1 MHYAGALALTAG
13 GSIVSA
19 LTGFALRELLG
30 HIRSR
35 QNVEVAEVNSHSTTA
50 GS

>member
-1 MHYAGALALTAG
+1 MHYAGAFALTLG

-19 LTGFALRELLG
+19 LTGFALRELPG

-35 QNVEVAEVNSHSTTA
+35 ENVEVAEVKVQSTAA